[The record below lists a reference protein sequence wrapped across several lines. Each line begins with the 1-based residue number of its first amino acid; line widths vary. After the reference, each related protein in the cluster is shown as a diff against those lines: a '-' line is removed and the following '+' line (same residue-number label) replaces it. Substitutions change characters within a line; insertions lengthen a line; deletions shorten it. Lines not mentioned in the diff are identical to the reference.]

1 MELRPYQSECVESV
15 FRAFAEH
22 RSTLAVLA
30 TGLGKT
36 VIGSAVIRDWFHRG
50 MPGRVLWL
58 AHREELI
65 DQAAQAIRTFA
76 GVKVAVEM
84 GDARADEYG
93 FDPSHVVI
101 ASVQT
106 LVRERRRRRFEPRK
120 FGLIITDEAHH
131 AAAKSYCT
139 VYDYF
144 RKGENLSDLLRI
156 GNPVIRHLGITAT
169 PRRADNLAMG
179 KVFDSVAYDYG
190 IEPAVADGWL
200 VPVRQAIAVVD
211 ALDLSR
217 VSVHG
222 GDYSAGQLDAILSD
236 EHTQICL
243 KMCRPILD
251 HTADGESTIV
261 FCAGKNQSRKMAE
274 TLNDAKPGSAA
285 FVTDETPKDERR
297 KIIADFRS
305 GRIQYF
311 CNCGIATEGF
321 DAAAVAWVIMARPTK
336 SLPLYV
342 QMLGRATRPLPGTVE
357 GHSDAANRKAAVA
370 HSRKPYAT
378 VLDFVGNA
386 HIHGA
391 SATVSAA
398 DVLGGRYDD
407 ETKRYA
413 KIKLQCLDGP
423 KAIDEVL
430 DRSEAELAL
439 LREEEDRRARIVAD
453 VDYRVRFLDSTDS
466 GPRREFDAGQR
477 VEMATERQVWKLVSL
492 GVRRHTAEGMTKRQA
507 MGAIGRLLEKQGGGR

>member
-1 MELRPYQSECVESV
+1 MELRPYQSDCVESV
-15 FRAFAEH
+15 FRAFSEH

-36 VIGSAVIRDWFHRG
+36 VIGSGVIREWFHRG
-50 MPGRVLWL
+50 MLGRVLWL

-65 DQAAQAIRTFA
+65 EQAASAIRSFA
-76 GVKVAVEM
+76 GVKVSVEM
-84 GDARADEYG
+84 GDSRADEYG
-93 FDPSHVVI
+93 FDPSPVVI
-101 ASVQT
+101 GSVQT
-106 LVRERRRRRFEPRK
+106 MVRERRRKRFEPRR

-131 AAAKSYCT
+131 ATAKSYRK

-144 RKGENLSDLLRI
+144 RHGDDELSI
-156 GNPVIRHLGITAT
+156 PGNYDIRHLGITAT

-200 VPVRQAIAVVD
+200 VPVRQAVAVVD

-217 VSVHG
+217 VSVQG

-236 EHTQICL
+236 EDKQITL
-243 KMCRPILD
+243 KMCRPVLD
-251 HTADGESTIV
+251 HTREGESTII

-297 KIIADFRS
+297 KIIADFRA

-311 CNCGIATEGF
+311 ANCGIATEGF

-342 QMLGRATRPLPGTVE
+342 QMLGRATRPLAGAVDC
-357 GHSDAANRKAAVA
+357 HADAASRKAAIA
-370 HSRKPYAT
+370 TSRKPFAT

-386 HIHGA
+386 QIHGA

-398 DVLGGRYDD
+398 DVLGGKYDE
-407 ETKRYA
+407 ETKQYA
-413 KIKLQCLDGP
+413 KAKLQTEDGP
-423 KAIDEVL
+423 KAIEEVL

-439 LREEEDRRARIVAD
+439 LREEDDRRARIVAD
-453 VDYRVRFLDSTDS
+453 VDYRVRFLDAPES
-466 GPRREFDAGQR
+466 GPRRAYDHGQR
-477 VEMATERQVWKLVSL
+477 VEMATDRQVWRLVRL
-492 GVRRHTAEGMTKRQA
+492 GVCLRTAEGMTKRQA
-507 MGAIGRLLEKQGGGR
+507 MGAIGRLLKRGSGER